1 MVYDIT
7 GKPPTTTEL
16 DQGSF
21 ADYRGLSKSIARSK
35 PPRGIDA
42 GAESRCERD
51 IWLGCNLE
59 SVCSALLDMGAA
71 VANYLQLAP

>member
-7 GKPPTTTEL
+7 GKPPTTIEME
-16 DQGSF
+16 QGFF
-21 ADYRGLSKSIARSK
+21 ADYCSLSKSIGRSK

-42 GAESRCERD
+42 GAESRCQRD
-51 IWLGCNLE
+51 IWLRCNLE
-59 SVCSALLDMGAA
+59 SDSSASSDRGGA